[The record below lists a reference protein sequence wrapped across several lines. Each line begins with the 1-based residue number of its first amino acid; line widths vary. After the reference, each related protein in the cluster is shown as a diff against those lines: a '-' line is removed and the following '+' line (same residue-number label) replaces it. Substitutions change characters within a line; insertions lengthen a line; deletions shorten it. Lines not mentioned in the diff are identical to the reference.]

1 VIPEEERFLSRE
13 LIESTCLV
21 GIADQLIERLRALS
35 AAGLRQVMILPSFEP
50 RYSVLERVAKDVL
63 PFV

>member
-1 VIPEEERFLSRE
+1 

-21 GIADQLIERLRALS
+21 GTADQLIERLRALS
-35 AAGLRQVMILPSFEP
+35 ATGLRQVMILPSFEP